1 MNLVHAKSPQSYLI
15 LCDPMDCSLP
25 GSSVHGILQA
35 GILEW
40 TARPSSRGSS
50 WPRDGTWVSCLLHWQ
65 AGSLLVPHGCCLV
78 IKSSLTICNPM
89 DCSTP
94 GFPVLHCL
102 LGLLKI
108 MSIESVMPSN
118 LLILCCPLL
127 PPIFPSIRVLSK
139 ELALCIRW
147 PKYWSFSFSIS
158 PSNEHSRL
166 IKVWSLCSTRDSHE
180 LRSTYLESDHL
191 GVGFYMEC

>member
-1 MNLVHAKSPQSYLI
+1 MGYSPWGCKESDTTEWLSTAQQ
-15 LCDPMDCSLP
+15 
-25 GSSVHGILQA
+25 GASVVSDSATLWTIACQA
-35 GILEW
+35 
-40 TARPSSRGSS
+40 PSSWDSPGKNTGVGCHVLFQGIFPTQRLN
-50 WPRDGTWVSCLLHWQ
+50 PHLLCLLHWQ
-65 AGSLLVPHGCCLV
+65 VGSFTTSTTWEAPLYAYMALNYICCCSV
-78 IKSSLTICNPM
+78 TQSSLTICNPM

-158 PSNEHSRL
+158 PSNE
-166 IKVWSLCSTRDSHE
+166 
-180 LRSTYLESDHL
+180 
-191 GVGFYMEC
+191 